1 MGLQFIT
8 YDEVAKNLNLKLSKS
23 LIFIDSGG
31 SIKTKKEIEA
41 LANKNDFNFYD
52 EISSSESEKQDL
64 KVIKIFVYGFI
75 VVISLVSV
83 TNILNTVSTS
93 INLRKENLQ

>member
-1 MGLQFIT
+1 
-8 YDEVAKNLNLKLSKS
+8 
-23 LIFIDSGG
+23 
-31 SIKTKKEIEA
+31 
-41 LANKNDFNFYD
+41 
-52 EISSSESEKQDL
+52 DL

-93 INLRKENLQ
+93 INLRKRELAVMKMNKIYKKCRNFHRKSIQ